1 MVGFVVRGEAK
12 KGKEVGR
19 DWAYR
24 NMYDDVDRMG
34 IEN

>member
-1 MVGFVVRGEAK
+1 MVGFVVRGEA